1 MSCLKDP
8 DNRVSIKMFSSV
20 TGFGFKFHQYFSGLD
35 IIGPFQ
41 NSLEFDVHCSAGGV
55 EDGLILGLL
64 INPGCY

>member
-1 MSCLKDP
+1 
-8 DNRVSIKMFSSV
+8 MFSSV